1 MIAIKKDWSLARRE
15 LLKSLGVGAA
25 CLPILSATR
34 SYAQTAGYPKRIMI
48 TLLTEGYRPGLVG
61 LPTSGPIGTQMLP
74 QVTAPLEKHKQDL
87 IILTNLN
94 NPQFRGCAR
103 WGHGTYGTIF
113 AQDRGDP
120 NTGNGKEYWEPM
132 GPTMDQVIAKANMG
146 SSVPSI
152 ATSVR
157 VGTNS
162 GGTGSNRCF
171 WSGAKQAITPE
182 ADPYKLYNMLFAGK
196 MTGGGVGMPDANAD
210 KVRAQRKS
218 LLDYVGTSLD
228 KFAMQL
234 GTEDRTVIRGHMDSI
249 RTLEGELTAPTP
261 PAGACSVVLTPDA
274 SKPVDIASNA
284 NNGTLL
290 NLHFQL
296 MVAALK
302 CDATRVT
309 TLQFGDA
316 TGGSVTF
323 PAVNVN
329 RNWHSLGH
337 NPGADKVVVDK
348 WVMTQFAGLLD
359 MIKAVPEG
367 PGATML
373 DHMTVLWA
381 NHMESGD
388 THGATKLPWILA
400 GKGNGYWKQG
410 ISISDSGK
418 NNTHVMATILNAM
431 GVNVPTFGDGSPM
444 PELKA

>member
-1 MIAIKKDWSLARRE
+1 M
-15 LLKSLGVGAA
+15 
-25 CLPILSATR
+25 
-34 SYAQTAGYPKRIMI
+34 
-48 TLLTEGYRPGLVG
+48 
-61 LPTSGPIGTQMLP
+61 
-74 QVTAPLEKHKQDL
+74 
-87 IILTNLN
+87 
-94 NPQFRGCAR
+94 
-103 WGHGTYGTIF
+103 
-113 AQDRGDP
+113 
-120 NTGNGKEYWEPM
+120 TGNGKEYWEPM
-132 GPTMDQVIAKANMG
+132 SPTLDQVIAKANMG
-146 SSVPSI
+146 AAVPSI

-171 WSGAKQAITPE
+171 WTDAKQPITPE

-196 MTGGGVGMPDANAD
+196 MTSGGMGMADPNAD
-210 KVRAQRKS
+210 LVRAQRKS
-218 LLDYVGTSLD
+218 LLDYVGGSLE
-228 KFAMQL
+228 KFSNQL
-234 GTEDRTVIRGHMDSI
+234 GLDDRQVVKGHLDSI
-249 RTLEGELTAPTP
+249 RTLENELTKPRP
-261 PAGACSVVLTPDA
+261 QLGACGVMLTGDP
-274 SKPVDIASNA
+274 SKPVDLTSNA

-316 TGGSVTF
+316 TGGSVSF
-323 PAVNVN
+323 PEVNVN

-337 NPGADKVVVDK
+337 NPGADKIVVDK

-367 PGATML
+367 AGGTML
-373 DHMTVLWA
+373 DHMTLLWA

-400 GKGNGYWKQG
+400 GKCNGFWKQG
-410 ISISDSGK
+410 ISIMDSGK
-418 NNTHVMATILNAM
+418 NNTHVMATICNAM
-431 GVNVPTFGDGSPM
+431 GVDVKTFGDGAPM

>member
-1 MIAIKKDWSLARRE
+1 M
-15 LLKSLGVGAA
+15 
-25 CLPILSATR
+25 
-34 SYAQTAGYPKRIMI
+34 
-48 TLLTEGYRPGLVG
+48 LT
-61 LPTSGPIGTQMLP
+61 
-74 QVTAPLEKHKQDL
+74 
-87 IILTNLN
+87 
-94 NPQFRGCAR
+94 
-103 WGHGTYGTIF
+103 
-113 AQDRGDP
+113 GD
-120 NTGNGKEYWEPM
+120 
-132 GPTMDQVIAKANMG
+132 V
-146 SSVPSI
+146 
-152 ATSVR
+152 
-157 VGTNS
+157 
-162 GGTGSNRCF
+162 
-171 WSGAKQAITPE
+171 
-182 ADPYKLYNMLFAGK
+182 
-196 MTGGGVGMPDANAD
+196 
-210 KVRAQRKS
+210 
-218 LLDYVGTSLD
+218 
-228 KFAMQL
+228 
-234 GTEDRTVIRGHMDSI
+234 
-249 RTLEGELTAPTP
+249 
-261 PAGACSVVLTPDA
+261 

-329 RNWHSLGH
+329 RNWHRLGH

-359 MIKAVPEG
+359 MNKAVPEG

-400 GKGNGYWKQG
+400 GKCNGFWKQG

-431 GVNVPTFGDGSPM
+431 GVNATSFGDGAPM

>member
-1 MIAIKKDWSLARRE
+1 MIAVKKDWSLARRE

-25 CLPILSATR
+25 CLPILSATK
-34 SYAQTAGYPKRIMI
+34 SYAQTAGFPKRAMI
-48 TLLTEGYRPGLVG
+48 ILLTEGYRPGLVA

-120 NTGNGKEYWEPM
+120 MTGNGKEYWEPM
-132 GPTMDQVIAKANMG
+132 APTFDQVIAKANMG
-146 SSVPSI
+146 VSVPSI

-171 WSGAKQAITPE
+171 WSGPKQPITPE

-196 MTGGGVGMPDANAD
+196 MTGGGTGMPDANAD

-228 KFAMQL
+228 RFAAQL
-234 GTEDRTVIRGHMDSI
+234 GTEDRVVIRGHMDSI
-249 RTLEGELTAPTP
+249 RTLENELTQPTP
-261 PAGACSVVLTPDA
+261 QLGACGVMLTGDA

-367 PGATML
+367 PGGTML

-400 GKGNGYWKQG
+400 GKCNGFWKQG

-431 GVNVPTFGDGSPM
+431 GVNVQSFGDGMPM